1 MSHKVK
7 SNGTIKE
14 LAEMKDV
21 KALTSDEVYW
31 EKDDSAGD
39 IPVLKT
45 VARKKGKLAVVNVSS
60 KLTRALTA
68 GQAYWLGSPPAE
80 FTPATDVANVPVANG
95 HVTIRLDGTKPSI
108 KFTPS
113 ANMSTGAY
121 VYIMIPYMTI

>member
-7 SNGTIKE
+7 SNGTVKE

-31 EKDDSAGD
+31 EKENSAND

-60 KLTRALTA
+60 KLTRGLTA
-68 GQAYWLGSPPAE
+68 GTAYWLGSPGVA
-80 FTPATDVANVPVANG
+80 FTPAVDIPNIPVHKG
-95 HVTIRLDGTKPSI
+95 MVTIRVEEGKPAI
-108 KFTPS
+108 KFTPN
-113 ANMSTGAY
+113 ANMTADEY
-121 VYIMIPYMTI
+121 IYIMIPYMTI